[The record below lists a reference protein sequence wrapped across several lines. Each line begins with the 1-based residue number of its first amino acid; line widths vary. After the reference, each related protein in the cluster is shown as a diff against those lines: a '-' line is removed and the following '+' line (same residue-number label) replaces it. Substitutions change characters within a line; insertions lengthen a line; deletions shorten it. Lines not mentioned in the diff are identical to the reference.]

1 MTSSP
6 RSLLLVGGTSDIGRA
21 TALSYAKAGWRVFL
35 AARKEEEARRNAD
48 DIAARTG
55 SEVTVHRLDILE
67 TDSFEVFVNGL
78 PRMPDTVVCV
88 VGELGDQARGQ
99 KDLAHATLL
108 LRTNFEGP
116 ALLLGVLAERFL
128 ERGSGTIV
136 GVSSVAGDRGR
147 GSNYLY
153 GAAKAGF
160 SAFLSG
166 LRNRLAPAGLR
177 VITVKPGFVRTQ
189 MTAGM
194 KLPPLLT
201 ADAEEV
207 GRAIFA
213 AAEKGSRD
221 IIYVR
226 RIWRPVM
233 MIIGNIP
240 ERIFKRLRL

>member
-201 ADAEEV
+201 AEAEEV

-233 MIIGNIP
+233 LIIGNIP